1 MVIKKFILITFLFF
15 CYVTGFSQNSFF
27 DDIHLMDNQR
37 SKQLLNDSNGVITN
51 SFLIRSTSSFQFLQ
65 SKLSAISKDIV
76 QSISLNFDQQ
86 NNSLLPISF
95 NDGNMYPAR
104 GWQERYSYG
113 VNLKLLIFDI
123 NYQPEKLTVQNLTQ
137 EYYAGNTNDGNF
149 MFKYFGMVANN
160 IDNFRQFG
168 FDRIEE
174 TTLGQS
180 RAGVKFKYIAAGLSN
195 ENIWWG
201 PGKINSLV
209 FTNNA
214 AGFKH
219 YYLKTV
225 EPIKTYIGS
234 FELAGV
240 VGKLDTTKYTEIDQ
254 ELLNV
259 CRPCKVFKNLD
270 EREIDGI
277 TINWQPRW
285 IPNFYIGYAYSRQFY
300 RHATNVLGDT
310 VNFFSKDLPKQEI
323 GSLFFRFSMP
333 EDHAEFYGEIGM
345 PDETPWPWKFF
356 KTNVRTGYVF
366 GATKIMPLKLW
377 NSYLDLNVEF
387 TQLQIN
393 DPRKLFYIGKVN
405 VGGKPTSWYQSTI
418 VQQGYSNNGQLIG
431 ASIGPGSNNQS
442 ISLTWNKGYNKI
454 GIYFER
460 ISYNNDFYSVAY
472 ISPYNGSYV
481 KEFNS
486 NVYGY
491 YNRYWV
497 DLTQRLGFTLMPIK
511 NILFS
516 ASFANTK
523 SLNYRWIRIED
534 GSNKY
539 DEPSSLSDKYNE
551 QFQMSIKYLL
561 HAVIK

>member
-1 MVIKKFILITFLFF
+1 MVVKKVLFFISLFF
-15 CYVTGFSQNSFF
+15 CYFIGFSQNSFY
-27 DDIHLMDNQR
+27 DDINLMNYQR
-37 SKQLLNDSNGVITN
+37 TKQLLYDSNEVITN

-65 SKLSAISKDIV
+65 SKLKGTTKDVV
-76 QSISLNFDQQ
+76 QSVSLNFDQQ
-86 NNSLLPISF
+86 NNSLLPVSF

-104 GWQERYSYG
+104 GWQERYSIG

-123 NYQPEKLTVQNLTQ
+123 NYQPEKLTVQNMAQ
-137 EYYAGNTNDGNF
+137 EYYPGNIADGNF

-168 FDRIEE
+168 YGRIEE
-174 TTLGQS
+174 NTLGQS
-180 RAGVKFKYIAAGLSN
+180 RAGIKFKYMAAGLSN

-201 PGKINSLV
+201 PGTRNSLV

-300 RHATNVLGDT
+300 RHATNALGDT

-323 GSLFFRFSMP
+323 GSMFFRFAMP
-333 EDHAEFYGEIGM
+333 DDHAEFYGEMGM
-345 PDETPWPWKFF
+345 PNEAPWPWKFF
-356 KTNVRTGYVF
+356 KERVKPGFVF
-366 GATKIMPLKLW
+366 GATKLVPLKLFD
-377 NSYLDLNVEF
+377 SYLSLNVEF
-387 TQLQIN
+387 TQLQLMNPKDI
-393 DPRKLFYIGKVN
+393 FYPGYPL
-405 VGGKPTSWYQSTI
+405 VGGKPDSWYQSTI
-418 VQQGYSNNGQLIG
+418 IKQGYSNNGQLIG
-431 ASIGPGSNNQS
+431 SSIGPGSNNQS
-442 ISLTWNKGYNKI
+442 INLSWNKGYNKI
-454 GIYFER
+454 GVFVER
-460 ISYNNDFYSVAY
+460 TAYNNEFSYVAY
-472 ISPYNGSYV
+472 
-481 KEFNS
+481 FNPL
-486 NVYGY
+486 VQYGY
-491 YNRYWV
+491 YNKYWV
-497 DLTQRLGFTLMPIK
+497 DITTRINFQVMPIK
-511 NILFS
+511 NILLA
-516 ASFANTK
+516 ASFINTH
-523 SLNYRWIRIED
+523 SMNYRWIRTED
-534 GSNKY
+534 GSKY
-539 DEPSSLSDKYNE
+539 DEPSTITDKYNQ

-561 HAVIK
+561 HAFVK

>member
-1 MVIKKFILITFLFF
+1 MVIKKSLIFIFLIFSYSTSL
-15 CYVTGFSQNSFF
+15 SQNSFF
-27 DDIHLMDNQR
+27 DDIHLMDYQR
-37 SKQLLNDSNGVITN
+37 TKQLLNDTSGVITN
-51 SFLIRSTSSFQFLQ
+51 SFFIRSTSSFQFLQ
-65 SKLSAISKDIV
+65 SKLKGTTKDVIQFV
-76 QSISLNFDQQ
+76 SVNYDQQ
-86 NNSLLPISF
+86 NNTLQPISF

-123 NYQPEKLTVQNLTQ
+123 NYQLEKLTIQNLTQ
-137 EYYAGNTNDGNF
+137 EYYAGNTQDGNF

-168 FDRIEE
+168 YDRIEE

-180 RAGVKFKYIAAGLSN
+180 RAGLKFKYLAAGISN

-201 PGKINSLV
+201 PGKRNSLV

-234 FELAGV
+234 FELSGV

-254 ELLNV
+254 QLLNI

-277 TINWQPRW
+277 TINYQPKW

-300 RHATNVLGDT
+300 RHATNALGDT

-323 GSLFFRFSMP
+323 GSLIFRFAMP
-333 EDHAEFYGEIGM
+333 EDHAEFYGELGM
-345 PDETPWPWKFF
+345 PNEAPWPWKFF
-356 KTNVRTGYVF
+356 KERMRPGFVF
-366 GATKIMPLKLW
+366 GATKLVPLNFF
-377 NSYLDLNVEF
+377 NSYLSLNVEF
-387 TQLQIN
+387 TQLQLMNPKDI
-393 DPRKLFYIGKVN
+393 FYLRFPFA
-405 VGGKPTSWYQSTI
+405 GGKPNSWYLSNI
-418 VQQGYSNNGQLIG
+418 VKQGWSNNGQLM
-431 ASIGPGSNNQS
+431 ASSIGPGSNNQS
-442 ISLTWNKGYNKI
+442 ISLSWNKGYNKI
-454 GIYFER
+454 GFFVER
-460 ISYNNDFYSVAY
+460 TVFNNDFYYSVY
-472 ISPYNGSYV
+472 YNPYAVNG
-481 KEFNS
+481 
-486 NVYGY
+486 YGY

-497 DLTQRLGFTLMPIK
+497 DLTERLELQLMPLK
-511 NILFS
+511 NLLIS
-516 ASFANTK
+516 ASFTNTHA
-523 SLNYRWIRIED
+523 LNYRWIRIED
-534 GSNKY
+534 GSVY
-539 DEPSSLSDKYNE
+539 DEPSRYSDKYNQ

>member
-1 MVIKKFILITFLFF
+1 MVVKKLLFFILLIF
-15 CYVTGFSQNSFF
+15 CYFASYAQNSFY
-27 DDIHLMDNQR
+27 DDIHLMDYQR
-37 SKQLLNDSNGVITN
+37 NRQLLNDSNGVITN
-51 SFLIRSTSSFQFLQ
+51 SFLIRSTSSFQFLK
-65 SKLSAISKDIV
+65 SKLKGTSKDIV
-76 QSISLNFDQQ
+76 QSISLNYDQQ
-86 NNSLLPISF
+86 NNSLQPISF

-123 NYQPEKLTVQNLTQ
+123 NYQPEKLAVQNLTQ
-137 EYYAGNTNDGNF
+137 EYYPGNTGDGNF

-168 FDRIEE
+168 YDRIEE

-180 RAGVKFKYIAAGLSN
+180 RVGIKFKYMAAGVSN

-201 PGKINSLV
+201 PGKRSSLV

-240 VGKLDTTKYTEIDQ
+240 VGRLDTTKYTEIDQ
-254 ELLNV
+254 ELLNI

-277 TINWQPRW
+277 TINFQPNW

-300 RHATNVLGDT
+300 RHATDALGDT
-310 VNFFSKDLPKQEI
+310 VNFFSKDLTKQEI
-323 GSLFFRFSMP
+323 GSLFFRFAMP
-333 EDHAEFYGEIGM
+333 EDHAEFYGEMGL
-345 PDETPWPWKFF
+345 PNEAPWPWKFF
-356 KTNVRTGYVF
+356 KERMRPAFVF
-366 GATKIMPLKLW
+366 GASKLVPLKLFD
-377 NSYLDLNVEF
+377 SYLSLNVEF
-387 TQLQIN
+387 TQLQLTNSRDILYEGQ
-393 DPRKLFYIGKVN
+393 PFA
-405 VGGKPTSWYQSTI
+405 GGKPNSWYLSTI
-418 VQQGYSNNGQLIG
+418 VNQGWSNNGQLMG

-442 ISLTWNKGYNKI
+442 ISLSWNKGYNKV
-454 GIYFER
+454 GVFVER
-460 ISYNNDFYSVAY
+460 TVFNNDFYYSVY
-472 ISPYNGSYV
+472 YNPYTSNGYA
-481 KEFNS
+481 
-486 NVYGY
+486 Y

-497 DLTQRLGFTLMPIK
+497 DLTQRIELQLMPIR
-511 NILFS
+511 NILLS
-516 ASFANTK
+516 ASFTNTN

-534 GSNKY
+534 GSAY
-539 DEPSSLSDKYNE
+539 DVPSIYSDKYNN

-561 HAVIK
+561 HAFVK

>member
-1 MVIKKFILITFLFF
+1 MVVKKSFFYFFLLF
-15 CYVTGFSQNSFF
+15 CYINSIAQNSFY
-27 DDIHLMDNQR
+27 DDIHLMNYQR
-37 SKQLLNDSNGVITN
+37 TRQLLNDSNGVITS

-65 SKLSAISKDIV
+65 SKLKGTTKDIV
-76 QSISLNFDQQ
+76 QSINFNFDQQ
-86 NNSLLPISF
+86 NNSLQPISF

-123 NYQPEKLTVQNLTQ
+123 NYQPEKLTVQNLRQ
-137 EYYAGNTNDGNF
+137 EYYAGNTGDGNF

-168 FDRIEE
+168 YDRIEE

-180 RAGVKFKYIAAGLSN
+180 RAGIKFKYIAAGISN

-201 PGKINSLV
+201 PGKRNSLV

-254 ELLNV
+254 ELLNI

-277 TINWQPRW
+277 TINFQPQW

-300 RHATNVLGDT
+300 RHATNALGDT
-310 VNFFSKDLPKQEI
+310 INFFSKDLPKQEV
-323 GSLFFRFSMP
+323 GSMFFRFAMP
-333 EDHAEFYGEIGM
+333 EDNAEFYGEMGM
-345 PDETPWPWKFF
+345 PNEAPWPWKFF
-356 KTNVRTGYVF
+356 KERMRPAFVF
-366 GATKIMPLKLW
+366 GATKLVPLKLF
-377 NSYLDLNVEF
+377 NSYLSLNVEF
-387 TQLQIN
+387 SQTQLIN
-393 DPRKLFYIGKVN
+393 SRDILYEGSPWG
-405 VGGKPTSWYQSTI
+405 GGKPNSWYLSTI
-418 VQQGYSNNGQLIG
+418 VKQGWSNNGQLMG
-431 ASIGPGSNNQS
+431 SSIGPGSNNQS
-442 ISLTWNKGYNKI
+442 ISLSWNKGYNKI
-454 GIYFER
+454 GVFVER
-460 ISYNNDFYSVAY
+460 TVFNNDFYYSVY
-472 ISPYNGSYV
+472 YNPYAANG
-481 KEFNS
+481 
-486 NVYGY
+486 YGY

-497 DLTQRLGFTLMPIK
+497 DLTQRLELQLMPIK
-511 NILFS
+511 NILLS
-516 ASFANTK
+516 ASFTNTHA
-523 SLNYRWIRIED
+523 LNYRWIRIED
-534 GSNKY
+534 NSVY
-539 DEPSSLSDKYNE
+539 DAPSIYSDKYNN

-561 HAVIK
+561 HAVVK

>member
-1 MVIKKFILITFLFF
+1 MVVKKLLYFIPLFF
-15 CYVTGFSQNSFF
+15 CYFISSAQNSFY
-27 DDIHLMDNQR
+27 DDIHLMDYQR
-37 SKQLLNDSNGVITN
+37 TKQLLNDTSGVITN
-51 SFLIRSTSSFQFLQ
+51 SFFIRSTSSFQFLQ
-65 SKLSAISKDIV
+65 SKLKGTTKDVIQFV
-76 QSISLNFDQQ
+76 SVNYDQQ
-86 NNSLLPISF
+86 NNTLQPISF

-123 NYQPEKLTVQNLTQ
+123 NYQLEKLTIQNLTQ
-137 EYYAGNTNDGNF
+137 EYYAGNTQDGNF

-168 FDRIEE
+168 YDRIEE

-180 RAGVKFKYIAAGLSN
+180 RAGLKFKYLAAGISN

-201 PGKINSLV
+201 PGKRNSLV

-234 FELAGV
+234 FELSGV

-254 ELLNV
+254 QLLNI

-277 TINWQPRW
+277 TINYQPKW

-300 RHATNVLGDT
+300 RHATNALGDT

-323 GSLFFRFSMP
+323 GSLIFRFAMP
-333 EDHAEFYGEIGM
+333 EDHAEFYGELGM
-345 PDETPWPWKFF
+345 PNEAPWPWKFF
-356 KTNVRTGYVF
+356 KERMRPGFVF
-366 GATKIMPLKLW
+366 GATKLVPLNFF
-377 NSYLDLNVEF
+377 NSYLSLNVEF
-387 TQLQIN
+387 TQLQLMNPKDI
-393 DPRKLFYIGKVN
+393 FYLRFPFA
-405 VGGKPTSWYQSTI
+405 GGKPNSWYLSNI
-418 VQQGYSNNGQLIG
+418 VKQGWSNNGQLM
-431 ASIGPGSNNQS
+431 ASSIGPGSNNQS
-442 ISLTWNKGYNKI
+442 ISLSWNKGYNKI
-454 GIYFER
+454 GFFVER
-460 ISYNNDFYSVAY
+460 TVFNNDFYYSVY
-472 ISPYNGSYV
+472 YNPYAVNG
-481 KEFNS
+481 
-486 NVYGY
+486 YGY

-497 DLTQRLGFTLMPIK
+497 DLTERLELQLMPLK
-511 NILFS
+511 NLLIS
-516 ASFANTK
+516 ASFTNTHA
-523 SLNYRWIRIED
+523 LNYRWIRIED
-534 GSNKY
+534 GSVY
-539 DEPSSLSDKYNE
+539 DEPSRYSDKYNQ

>member
-1 MVIKKFILITFLFF
+1 MVVKNAIFFFSFIFGYHYCIAQSTFF
-15 CYVTGFSQNSFF
+15 NE
-27 DDIHLMDNQR
+27 IHLMDYQR
-37 SKQLLNDSNGVITN
+37 TKQLLNDSNEVVTN
-51 SFLIRSTSSFQFLQ
+51 SFLIRSSSSYQFLQ
-65 SKLSAISKDIV
+65 SKLKGTSKDIIQFV
-76 QSISLNFDQQ
+76 NYNYDQQ
-86 NNSLLPISF
+86 NNTLLPISF

-104 GWQERYSYG
+104 GWQERYSFG

-123 NYQPEKLTVQNLTQ
+123 NYQPEKLSVQNLTQ
-137 EYYAGNTNDGNF
+137 EYYVGNTQDGNF
-149 MFKYFGMVANN
+149 MFKYFGMVANS

-168 FDRIEE
+168 YDRIEE

-180 RAGVKFKYIAAGLSN
+180 RAGIKSKYIAAGVSN

-201 PGKINSLV
+201 PGKRNSLI

-240 VGKLDTTKYTEIDQ
+240 VGRLDTTKYTEIDQ

-277 TINWQPRW
+277 TINFQPKW

-300 RHATNVLGDT
+300 RHATNALGDT

-323 GSLFFRFSMP
+323 GSLFFRFAMP

-356 KTNVRTGYVF
+356 KDGVRPGYIF
-366 GATKIMPLKLW
+366 GVTKLIPLKFY
-377 NSYLDLNVEF
+377 NSYLNLNVEF
-387 TQLQIN
+387 TQLQIM
-393 DPRKLFYIGKVN
+393 DPRKYFYQGYAN
-405 VGGKPTSWYQSTI
+405 VGGQAKSWYVNTI
-418 VQQGYSNNGQLIG
+418 VKQGYSNNGQLMG

-442 ISLTWNKGYNKI
+442 ISLSWNKGYNKI
-454 GIYFER
+454 GIFVER
-460 ISYNNDFYSVAY
+460 TSYNNDFYSVAY
-472 ISPYNGSYV
+472 ITPYYGTRISTGQII
-481 KEFNS
+481 
-486 NVYGY
+486 YGY

-497 DLTQRLGFTLMPIK
+497 DINQRLELQLMPIK
-511 NILFS
+511 NILLSVSFS
-516 ASFANTK
+516 NTQA
-523 SLNYRWIRIED
+523 LNYRWIRVED
-534 GSNKY
+534 GSKY
-539 DEPSSLSDKYNE
+539 DEPSSLSDKFNQ

-561 HAVIK
+561 HAVVK